1 MTPCAAGPSP
11 AGAEWTPGPVGT
23 VGAVTTIPDIPLNSG
38 TSIPQLGFGV
48 WQVPDDIAETV
59 VGEAL
64 KVGYRHI
71 DTAALYRNEEGV
83 GRAVASSGI
92 PRAELFITTKLGNGS
107 HGYDAALQAFDRSL
121 ARLGTDY
128 VDLYLIHWPQPARDL
143 YVETWRALEQIRADG
158 RARAI
163 GVSNFTPAH
172 LERLANETDI
182 VPALDQIETH
192 PYLAQ
197 HSTRGYLS
205 EHGIAHEAWSPLG
218 QGGALLTDKV
228 ITRIA
233 GAHDATAA
241 QVVIA
246 WHLER
251 GSIAIPK
258 SVTPSRIAEN
268 FAAAELTLTA
278 SEMAEIDTLDRGG
291 RIGPHP
297 DDAR

>member
-1 MTPCAAGPSP
+1 VKV
-11 AGAEWTPGPVGT
+11 PVSN
-23 VGAVTTIPDIPLNSG
+23 VSIVTTIQDITLNSG
-38 TSIPQLGFGV
+38 TAIPQLGFGV
-48 WQVPDDIAETV
+48 WRVPEDIAESV
-59 VGEAL
+59 VGQAL

-107 HGYDAALQAFDRSL
+107 HGFDAALEAFDRSL

-143 YVETWRALEQIRADG
+143 YVETWRALERIRADG

-172 LERLANETDI
+172 LERLANETDV

-197 HSTRGYLS
+197 HITRGYLS

-218 QGGALLTDKV
+218 QGGDLLSDRV

-233 GAHDATAA
+233 DAHDATAA

-258 SVTPSRIAEN
+258 SVTPSRIVEN
-268 FAAAELTLTA
+268 FAAADLTLTA
-278 SEMAEIDTLDRGG
+278 SEMAEIDALDRGG

>member
-1 MTPCAAGPSP
+1 
-11 AGAEWTPGPVGT
+11 
-23 VGAVTTIPDIPLNSG
+23 VTTIPDIPLNSG
-38 TSIPQLGFGV
+38 TVIPQLGFGV

-71 DTAALYRNEEGV
+71 DTAALYRNEGGV

-92 PRAELFITTKLGNGS
+92 PRAELFLTTKLGNGS
-107 HGYDAALQAFDRSL
+107 HGYDAALEAFDRSL

-143 YVETWRALEQIRADG
+143 YVETWRALERIRADG

-218 QGGALLTDKV
+218 QGGALLADKV
-228 ITRIA
+228 VTRIA

-241 QVVIA
+241 QVVLA

-278 SEMAEIDTLDRGG
+278 SEMAEIDALDRGG